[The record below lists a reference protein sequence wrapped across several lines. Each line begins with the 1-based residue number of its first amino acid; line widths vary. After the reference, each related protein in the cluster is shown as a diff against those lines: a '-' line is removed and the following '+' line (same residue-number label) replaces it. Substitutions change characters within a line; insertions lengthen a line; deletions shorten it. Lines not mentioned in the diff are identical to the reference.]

1 MKKCTLSRAK
11 NHCRICLILW
21 RYAMKKHVF
30 LLFMLLIKLNS
41 EVVLLFPLIPDTLYP
56 LSPLSSPLDPAS
68 GHLHNF
74 FNILGH
80 IPSTL
85 YLSYESPK

>member
-1 MKKCTLSRAK
+1 MQ
-11 NHCRICLILW
+11 ICPE
-21 RYAMKKHVF
+21 KHVF
-30 LLFMLLIKLNS
+30 LLCMLLIKLNG

-56 LSPLSSPLDPAS
+56 LSPLASPLDPAS

-85 YLSYESPK
+85 YLSNKAPK